1 MVQVKDSNRRARGD
15 ERAPAFNG
23 NADGAAVGKIVAP
36 GNVHRPQLALLD
48 EIVNVFNVANQP
60 GRALVRIKRR
70 APRKIKTRKLHLNF
84 GLFSV
89 RGHDSNLN
97 FCRIGDGLF

>member
-1 MVQVKDSNRRARGD
+1 
-15 ERAPAFNG
+15 
-23 NADGAAVGKIVAP
+23 
-36 GNVHRPQLALLD
+36 
-48 EIVNVFNVANQP
+48 
-60 GRALVRIKRR
+60 VRIKRR